1 MKIGLERAGERNISD
16 KTNGKAVEWDGKKS
30 EDKVKTKLISLI
42 LQLKALSTT
51 SPFTHKVFTAK
62 LPF

>member
-1 MKIGLERAGERNISD
+1 MGR
-16 KTNGKAVEWDGKKS
+16 KKS